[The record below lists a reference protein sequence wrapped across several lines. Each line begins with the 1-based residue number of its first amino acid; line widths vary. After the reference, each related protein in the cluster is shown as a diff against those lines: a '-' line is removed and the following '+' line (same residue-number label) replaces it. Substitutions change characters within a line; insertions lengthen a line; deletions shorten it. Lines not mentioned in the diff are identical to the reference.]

1 MADIANR
8 IPELLETIET
18 AFGQKAIRK
27 ETIVAAEKAG
37 QPVLRLLRKY
47 APEGSVE
54 PAYDFGQRVI
64 SHGRPSLRLGHGTLE
79 SQWGTPTIGSGEN
92 DSLNLIFESNA
103 PHMPFLIHG
112 TVPHRI
118 PVSGATFLS
127 FWWGSPLKWSSPF
140 EPGGQIFMHVNHPGY
155 YWARFVNFVDNA
167 LTKGKGREIITLE
180 TNLAVLYGIVDEVL
194 KHAPKAM
201 LLVVSNPVDVLTYAA
216 WKRSGFKRSH
226 VFGMAGVLDSARM
239 ASFVALETGF
249 SVKDINAMVLGGHG
263 DSMVP
268 MTRFT
273 TINGIPIEHFLSK
286 EQIDKIVKRTREGGA
301 EILSLRKTAS
311 AYDAPGAAVASMID
325 AISHNRRH
333 ILPAVAV
340 LDGEYGLNDICMGV
354 PCVFG
359 EQGMEKVIELALIA
373 QEATEFKRSS
383 DAVRADLV
391 KLNK

>member
-1 MADIANR
+1 MKKI
-8 IPELLETIET
+8 
-18 AFGQKAIRK
+18 
-27 ETIVAAEKAG
+27 TIVGAGRVGESTAHNLAKHEICREVMLIDIKEGMPQGAALDIQESS
-37 QPVLRLLRKY
+37 PI
-47 APEGSVE
+47 
-54 PAYDFGQRVI
+54 YDFDTKLSGSNDLKDLVGSEMVVI
-64 SHGRPSLRLGHGTLE
+64 TAG
-79 SQWGTPTIGSGEN
+79 
-92 DSLNLIFESNA
+92 
-103 PHMPFLIHG
+103 
-112 TVPHRI
+112 VPR
-118 PVSGATFLS
+118 
-127 FWWGSPLKWSSPF
+127 K
-140 EPGGQIFMHVNHPGY
+140 PGMSRSDV
-155 YWARFVNFVDNA
+155 
-167 LTKGKGREIITLE
+167 LE

-249 SVKDINAMVLGGHG
+249 SVKDVNAMVLGGHG

-311 AYDAPGAAVASMID
+311 AYDAPGAAVTSMID

-359 EQGMEKVIELALIA
+359 EQGMEKVIELPLIP
-373 QEATEFKRSS
+373 QEATEFKRSA
-383 DAVRADLV
+383 DAVRTDLV
-391 KLNK
+391 KLKK